1 MSRLFSLLCLPPRP
15 ATPAMKEAW
24 IDYTWMHA
32 KEHGW
37 EPFVVYRIVNGNEME
52 FYKKPGALLHKGV
65 WIYCGSVSELRPYG
79 DTMTREE
86 AEALSLQR
94 WSARLGAGTRPDLY
108 AAFEVAFYKENSG
121 KGSLRAR
128 L

>member
-1 MSRLFSLLCLPPRP
+1 
-15 ATPAMKEAW
+15 MKEAW
-24 IDYTWMHA
+24 IDYTWAHA

-52 FYKKPGALLHKGV
+52 FYRKSGAFLHKGT
-65 WIYCGSVSELRPYG
+65 WIYQGSVSELSPYG

-108 AAFEVAFYKENSG
+108 AAFEVVFYKENSG
-121 KGSLRAR
+121 KSSLRAR

>member
-1 MSRLFSLLCLPPRP
+1 
-15 ATPAMKEAW
+15 MKEAW
-24 IDYTWMHA
+24 IDYTWAHA

-37 EPFVVYRIVNGNEME
+37 EPFVVYQIVNGTDVEV
-52 FYKKPGALLHKGV
+52 YKKPGAFLHTGT
-65 WIYCGSVSELRPYG
+65 WIYCGSVSELCPYG
-79 DTMTREE
+79 VRMTREE

-108 AAFEVAFYKENSG
+108 AAFEVQYDKEKSG
-121 KGSLRAR
+121 KSCLRAR